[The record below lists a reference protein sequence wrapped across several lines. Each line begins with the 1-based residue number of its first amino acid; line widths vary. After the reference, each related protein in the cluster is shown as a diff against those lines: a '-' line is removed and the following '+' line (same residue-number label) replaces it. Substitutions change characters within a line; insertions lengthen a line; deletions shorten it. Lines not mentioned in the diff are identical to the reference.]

1 MESDLF
7 FLVNLLTFYKKKAKI
22 NQELY
27 EARKLQ
33 SLEKQKRLEE
43 QAKMERDE
51 FQRIIQAQKQDRD
64 IELKLEKEKEELL
77 KKHAEELRKQI
88 SLNEELKK
96 QAERD
101 RLEEGKKIKDNLANH
116 KKLLENIKSK
126 KLDDLKGLG
135 INEKYTSELARKKI
149 VI

>member
-1 MESDLF
+1 MPESPDYNAAADVFRKTMEEALANID
-7 FLVNLLTFYKKKAKI
+7 LVNA
-22 NQELY
+22 N
-27 EARKLQ
+27 
-33 SLEKQKRLEE
+33 
-43 QAKMERDE
+43 
-51 FQRIIQAQKQDRD
+51 
-64 IELKLEKEKEELL
+64 LKLEKEKEDLL

-116 KKLLENIKSK
+116 KQLLENIKSK
-126 KLDDLKGLG
+126 KLEDLKGLG
-135 INEKYTSELARKKI
+135 IKDKYTSELARKKI

>member
-1 MESDLF
+1 
-7 FLVNLLTFYKKKAKI
+7 
-22 NQELY
+22 
-27 EARKLQ
+27 LQ

-51 FQRIIQAQKQDRD
+51 FQRIIQTQKQERD
-64 IELKLEKEKEELL
+64 IELKLEKEKEDLL

-88 SLNEELKK
+88 ALNEELKK

-101 RLEEGKKIKDNLANH
+101 RLEEGKKIKDNLVNH
-116 KKLLENIKSK
+116 KQLLENIKSK
-126 KLDDLKGLG
+126 KLDDLKSLS
-135 INEKYTSELARKKI
+135 IKEKYTSELARKKI